1 MNEKYIKLLT
11 RNSSIKPE
19 ASDKAWQ
26 RKNLTFYKKWE
37 LGIYPGESIE
47 GAKVI
52 FIFGASGC
60 GKSTFIDAFGNFLL
74 GITPADPFRFTLTS
88 EQREL
93 KD

>member
-1 MNEKYIKLLT
+1 MKLKAKGLDEKYIKLLN
-11 RNSSIKPE
+11 RNSSINPE
-19 ASDKAWQ
+19 ASDYAW
-26 RKNLTFYKKWE
+26 KGESLTFYKKRE

-74 GITPADPFRFTLTS
+74 GITPAD
-88 EQREL
+88 
-93 KD
+93 